1 MSTRDKYL
9 YGNLLHRFSFTIAK
23 KSYCIRGEIVPFAA
37 HMDTELYEKSVYN
50 SVYD

>member
-1 MSTRDKYL
+1 MEI
-9 YGNLLHRFSFTIAK
+9 SFTVCVNAIAK